1 MQVASTSTRRTTVLQ
16 RPGIFQPA
24 IKAVLRSAA
33 NTPRKQV
40 SVPVIGER
48 RALVTLSVSFPAV
61 VPMMNFVSPPVRV
74 GAGFI
79 AQAFVP
85 TSDPAAPLK
94 NAFEVCNDKNSAQL
108 PC

>member
-1 MQVASTSTRRTTVLQ
+1 M
-16 RPGIFQPA
+16 
-24 IKAVLRSAA
+24 KAVLRSAA

-40 SVPVIGER
+40 SGPVIGEW

-61 VPMMNFVSPPVRV
+61 VPMMNFNTPPVRV

-85 TSDPAAPLK
+85 TSDPAAPLE
-94 NAFEVCNDKNSAQL
+94 NALKVRDD
-108 PC
+108 